1 MATKKVAQHGAEPL
15 GIGHGHHT
23 PKSTGS
29 ATHIHTPHSH
39 DSEYA
44 ASASSQPNPVQ
55 HGYPATKSGR
65 GDKAGGG
72 KGKHT
77 PSRLGSGK
85 VK

>member
-1 MATKKVAQHGAEPL
+1 MATKKVAQSGAEPL
-15 GIGHGHHT
+15 GIGTGHHT
-23 PKSTGS
+23 PKKTGIYHEHL
-29 ATHIHTPHSH
+29 TQHGH

-44 ASASSQPNPVQ
+44 ASASSLPNPVQ
-55 HGYPATKSGR
+55 HGYPAEKGKR
-65 GDKAGGG
+65 GDKGGGG